1 MIYLDGQ
8 FLFILGEKALILT
21 SEDIKNVLIQHQVEG
36 LFHANTVLTSI
47 SFLKN
52 QGLCSRQYISQLP
65 DSYQTGQYSDADDQR
80 FGIYNDI
87 FFDSVD
93 IHHRA
98 HRCNQY
104 GPVTFIY
111 SLNLLSSPALKN
123 KVRVTK
129 DNPIRWK
136 TEMNLR
142 DRYFINLVDLQN
154 GFCKGNFSQ
163 HITLHDV
170 QKISFQYLRFIQIDS
185 LPEKYHDIFN
195 NAYQALKNA
204 VNQAGLPLNVIVR
217 ACDSRCQRQKQY
229 LQMSKS
235 EIIKKYSCG
244 VDNYGNICSEK

>member
-1 MIYLDGQ
+1 MLFVYLR
-8 FLFILGEKALILT
+8 EKALILT
-21 SEDIKNVLIQHQVEG
+21 SEDVKNVLIQHRVEG

-47 SFLKN
+47 RFLKN

-65 DSYQTGQYSDADDQR
+65 GSYQTGQYSDADDKR

-93 IHHRA
+93 IHRRA

-111 SLNLLSSPALKN
+111 SLDLLSSPALEN
-123 KVRVTK
+123 QVRVTK

-136 TEMNLR
+136 SGMNIEN
-142 DRYFINLVDLQN
+142 RYFVNLIDLQD

-170 QKISFQYLRFIQIDS
+170 QKISFQYLRFIQMDP
-185 LPEKYHDIFN
+185 LPEKYHDIFS
-195 NAYQALKNA
+195 NAYRELQDA
-204 VNQAGLPLNVIVR
+204 VYQAGLSMKIIVR
-217 ACDSRCQRQKQY
+217 ECDSRCQCQNQY
-229 LQMSKS
+229 LQMSES
-235 EIIKKYSCG
+235 EIIKKYSYE
-244 VDNYGNICSEK
+244 VDDYGNICSKK